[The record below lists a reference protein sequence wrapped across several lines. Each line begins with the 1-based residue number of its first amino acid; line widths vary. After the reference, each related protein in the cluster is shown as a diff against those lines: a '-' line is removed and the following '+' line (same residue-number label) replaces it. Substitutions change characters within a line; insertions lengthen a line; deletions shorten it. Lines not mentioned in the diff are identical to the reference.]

1 MDPLPP
7 DDLYKERYLVE
18 GKIGQGGFGKVFLV
32 KEKEGEKCYAAKC
45 IKVRER
51 IKHFIQKPSQSNLL
65 SVGKG
70 QERKGKRKEGGCDA
84 EEPRQ

>member
-45 IKVRER
+45 IKVREQ
-51 IKHFIQKPSQSNLL
+51 IKHFIRSLNQSNSTLCRQG
-65 SVGKG
+65 VGK
-70 QERKGKRKEGGCDA
+70 KRKEEGGRLRC
-84 EEPRQ
+84 

>member
-45 IKVRER
+45 IKVREQ
-51 IKHFIQKPSQSNLL
+51 IKHFIRSLNQSNLTL
-65 SVGKG
+65 CRQGAGK
-70 QERKGKRKEGGCDA
+70 KRKEEGGRLRC
-84 EEPRQ
+84 